1 MKKAGILF
9 AVLFILPVVSG
20 CVPLIVGGAV
30 GAGAVG
36 GYAISK
42 DTIQGET
49 DKRYEALWNSALM
62 VSRIKGTIKQEDA
75 VKGFLELESDGNRVW
90 VRLVRLTRSATRLKI
105 SARNKLHLPNIGLA
119 QEMYVKIIEEAR

>member
-1 MKKAGILF
+1 MKRACILF

-20 CVPLIVGGAV
+20 CVPLMVGGAV
-30 GAGAVG
+30 GAVG

-75 VKGFLELESDGNRVW
+75 AKGYLELESDGNRVW